1 MRNEKQF
8 DEIKKMKQIFA
19 IGFNLTK
26 SKEDDGLLNAEII
39 QYIDLDDIDTDEVMT
54 VVGDIIGRFIHDAA
68 RTEKTRTAM
77 LKRLVSSV
85 TKSMDGTEKEP
96 EKDDPSMQD
105 IRDTLGSLKNLLEI
119 MKMVKE
125 E

>member
-8 DEIKKMKQIFA
+8 DEIKKMEQIFA
-19 IGFNLTK
+19 IGFNLTE
-26 SKEDDGLLNAEII
+26 SKEDDELFNAEII
-39 QYIDLDDIDTDEVMT
+39 QYIELDGIDTDEVMT
-54 VVGDIIGRFIHDAA
+54 VVGNIIGGFIYDAA

-85 TKSMDGTEKEP
+85 TKSMDGAEKEP

-105 IRDTLGSLKNLLEI
+105 IRDAFSSLKNLLEV

-125 E
+125 G

>member
-19 IGFNLTK
+19 IGFNLTE
-26 SKEDDGLLNAEII
+26 SKEDDELLNAEII

-54 VVGDIIGRFIHDAA
+54 VVGDIIGRFIYDAA
-68 RTEKTRTAM
+68 RTKKVRTAM

-105 IRDTLGSLKNLLEI
+105 IRDALSSLKNLLEV

-125 E
+125 G

>member
-1 MRNEKQF
+1 MRNEKKF

-19 IGFNLTK
+19 IGFNLTE
-26 SKEDDGLLNAEII
+26 SKEDDELFNAEII
-39 QYIDLDDIDTDEVMT
+39 QYIELDDINTDEVMM
-54 VVGDIIGRFIHDAA
+54 VVGDIIGRFIYDAA

-77 LKRLVSSV
+77 LKRLVSSA
-85 TKSMDGTEKEP
+85 TKSMDGTEKESA
-96 EKDDPSMQD
+96 KNDPSMQD
-105 IRDTLGSLKNLLEI
+105 IRDTLGSIKNLLEV

>member
-19 IGFNLTK
+19 IGFNLTE
-26 SKEDDGLLNAEII
+26 SKEDDELLNAEII
-39 QYIDLDDIDTDEVMT
+39 QYIDLDNIDTDEVMT
-54 VVGDIIGRFIHDAA
+54 VVGDIIGRFIYDAA

-105 IRDTLGSLKNLLEI
+105 IRDTLGSLKSLLEV
-119 MKMVKE
+119 MKTIKE
-125 E
+125 D

>member
-19 IGFNLTK
+19 IGFNLTE
-26 SKEDDGLLNAEII
+26 SKEDDELLNAEII

-54 VVGDIIGRFIHDAA
+54 VVGDIIGRFIYNAA

-85 TKSMDGTEKEP
+85 AKSIDGTEKEP
-96 EKDDPSMQD
+96 VKDDPSMKD
-105 IRDTLGSLKNLLEI
+105 IRDTLGSIKNLLEV

-125 E
+125 G